1 LSGLGKFL
9 QNFLVVSMW
18 LNFCGAIMQSRLLY
32 ERNGQIKIF
41 FGEKEMEIKQENTR
55 AEDERKTN

>member
-1 LSGLGKFL
+1 
-9 QNFLVVSMW
+9 MW